1 VADGVTVNVNGLY
14 ELEKA
19 MLGLNDRLHQRVIRR
34 GLVAGGQLIRNQAR
48 ANAPVLKG
56 VEHITG
62 PRNDQHIRGQLRRA
76 IVLKYDK
83 PESTKFV
90 KQYIIAVRHGKKF
103 QAKNMDAY
111 YWYMLEFGTKGHI
124 VKSKDAQLLSDGST
138 AFGTRARIPAQ
149 QANPFMRNAFNIK
162 QGEAFNVVRYSWGD
176 GIAQEVARK

>member
-1 VADGVTVNVNGLY
+1 VVDSVTVQVSGLY
-14 ELEKA
+14 QLEKT
-19 MLGLNDRLHQRVIRR
+19 MLGFNDRLHQKVIRR

-62 PRNDQHIRGQLRRA
+62 PRNDQHIRGQLKRA

-90 KQYIIAVRHGKKF
+90 KQYVIAVRHGKKF

-111 YWYMLEFGTKGHI
+111 YWYMLEFGTKGHV
-124 VKSKDAQLLSDGST
+124 VKAVDAQVLSDGST
-138 AFGTRARIPAQ
+138 AYGMRARIPAQ
-149 QANPFMRNAFNIK
+149 QANPFMRNAFNVT
-162 QGEAFNVVRYSWGD
+162 QGDAFNVVRYSWGD
-176 GIAQEVARK
+176 GIAAELAK